1 LRNFKDYARIAAR
14 HFDTLKATHC
24 IFSTY
29 AIHPQEVVFMK
40 KWNKPVIREICVGCE
55 INSYYSGDF

>member
-1 LRNFKDYARIAAR
+1 MLAV
-14 HFDTLKATHC
+14 TATNTC
-24 IFSTY
+24 KPFQS
-29 AIHPQEVVFMK
+29 AIPHQDMLMK